1 VNLYRILYNINP
13 TIGEPLSC
21 FVSATSR
28 PNAIAAVTAAVT
40 VPAGHTLQILAIEHA
55 GSAANIIQGS

>member
-1 VNLYRILYNINP
+1 MNLYRLTYQMLPSIS
-13 TIGEPLSC
+13 EPMSAFC
-21 FVSATSR
+21 SATSR
-28 PNAIAAVTAAVT
+28 ANAIAAVTAAVT